1 MEFPGM
7 SIVHTAVTH
16 MEISPAGTLKYKTG
30 MRRQIFPCEK
40 YLVSMSG
47 MSTCNESADGSLR
60 DSLVGVNRNLG
71 ANES

>member
-1 MEFPGM
+1 VQNIFVQIIFLGMEFPGM

-30 MRRQIFPCEK
+30 VRRQIFPCKK

-47 MSTCNESADGSLR
+47 MFHMQ
-60 DSLVGVNRNLG
+60 
-71 ANES
+71 